1 MKLLLLTVLTM
12 TAFAANS
19 VLNRA
24 AVGLFDMSA
33 MSFGAIRLVS
43 GAAVLALLVVWQR
56 RGFALGGAGRG
67 VAVAGLLAYIFGF
80 SLAYRGLDAGLG
92 ALILFGV
99 VQITMF
105 AGALLVKEAVPAARW
120 FGAGLALAGLVWLLL
135 PGAEGAVS
143 LWHAAAMAAAGF
155 GWGVYSL
162 QGRKETDP
170 TQATA
175 MNFILA
181 APVAVVVAL
190 GLTGLDGLTGLAGAG
205 TFEAGGAW
213 KWAACLA
220 VVSGVVTSG
229 LGYALWYAILP
240 TLGASRAAVAQLSV
254 PVIAMA
260 GGMLVLAEPL
270 SWRFVAAASLVIA
283 GVLVSMRKS

>member
-1 MKLLLLTVLTM
+1 MRLLLLTALTM

-24 AVGLFDMSA
+24 AVGGLGMDA
-33 MSFGAIRLVS
+33 MSFGVIRLVS
-43 GAAVLALLVVWQR
+43 GALALAALILWQK
-56 RGFALGGAGRG
+56 RGFAIGGAGRG

-80 SLAYRGLDAGLG
+80 SMAYRGLDAGLG

-105 AGALLVKEAVPAARW
+105 GGAVVAREEMPRSRW
-120 FGAGLALAGLVWLLL
+120 LGAGLALLGLIWLLA
-135 PGAEGAVS
+135 PGAGAGTVS
-143 LWHAAAMAAAGF
+143 VSHAAAMAVAGL
-155 GWGVYSL
+155 GWGIYSL
-162 QGRKETDP
+162 QGRRESDA

-181 APVAVVVAL
+181 APVAVL
-190 GLTGLDGLTGLAGAG
+190 LSWGLAG
-205 TFEAGGAW
+205 EIVIGGAG
-213 KWAACLA
+213 AHTGTGVALA
-220 VVSGVVTSG
+220 VVSGVITSG

-240 TLGASRAAVAQLSV
+240 GLGASRAAVAQLTV

-260 GGMLVLAEPL
+260 GGMVFLAEPL
-270 SWRFVAAASLVIA
+270 TLRFVCAAVLVIG
-283 GVLVSMRKS
+283 GVLVSMRK

>member
-1 MKLLLLTVLTM
+1 MRLLLLTAITM

-24 AVGLFDMSA
+24 AVGGLGMDA
-33 MSFGAIRLVS
+33 MSFGVIRLVS
-43 GAAVLALLVVWQR
+43 GALALAALIAWQK
-56 RGFALGGAGRG
+56 RGFAIGGVGRG

-105 AGALLVKEAVPAARW
+105 GGAVVAREDMPMTRW
-120 FGAGLALAGLVWLLL
+120 LGAGLALAGLVWLLA
-135 PGAEGAVS
+135 PGSGGAVS
-143 LWHAAAMAAAGF
+143 VAHAAAMAAAGL
-155 GWGVYSL
+155 GWGIYSL
-162 QGRKETDP
+162 QGRRESDA

-181 APVAVVVAL
+181 APVAVLLSWA
-190 GLTGLDGLTGLAGAG
+190 LAG
-205 TFEAGGAW
+205 EIVIGGA
-213 KWAACLA
+213 AALSGQGVALA
-220 VVSGVVTSG
+220 VVSGVITSG

-240 TLGASRAAVAQLSV
+240 GLGASRAAVAQLTV

-260 GGMLVLAEPL
+260 GGMAFLAEPL
-270 SWRFVAAASLVIA
+270 TLRFVGAAVLVIG
-283 GVLVSMRKS
+283 GVLVSMRKA

>member
-1 MKLLLLTVLTM
+1 MRLLLLTALTM

-24 AVGLFDMSA
+24 AVGGMGMDA
-33 MSFGAIRLVS
+33 MSFGVIRLAS
-43 GAAVLALLVVWQR
+43 GALALAALVAWQK
-56 RGFALGGAGRG
+56 RGFAIGGFGRG

-80 SLAYRGLDAGLG
+80 SVAYRGLDAGLG

-105 AGALLVKEAVPAARW
+105 GGAVLAREEVPMTRW
-120 FGAGLALAGLVWLLL
+120 LGAGLALAGLIWLLA
-135 PGAEGAVS
+135 PGPGGAVS
-143 LWHAAAMAAAGF
+143 VAHAAAMALAGF
-155 GWGVYSL
+155 GWGIYSL
-162 QGRKETDP
+162 QGRKEADA

-181 APVAVVVAL
+181 APVAVL
-190 GLTGLDGLTGLAGAG
+190 LSWGLTGEIGISGA
-205 TFEAGGAW
+205 EALGGQGVA
-213 KWAACLA
+213 LA
-220 VVSGVVTSG
+220 VMSGVITSG

-240 TLGASRAAVAQLSV
+240 GLGASRAAVAQLTV

-260 GGMLVLAEPL
+260 GGMVFLAEPL
-270 SWRFVAAASLVIA
+270 TLRFVSAAALVIG
-283 GVLVSMRKS
+283 GVLVSMRKA

>member
-1 MKLLLLTVLTM
+1 MKLFLLTAVTM

-24 AVGLFDMSA
+24 AVSGAGMEAVD
-33 MSFGAIRLVS
+33 FGVVRLVS
-43 GAAVLALLVVWQR
+43 GALALAVLVAGQK
-56 RGFALGGAGRG
+56 RGFALGGVGRG

-92 ALILFGV
+92 ALVLFGV

-105 AGALLVKEAVPAARW
+105 GGAVVTREAVPMTRW
-120 FGAGLALAGLVWLLL
+120 LGAGLALGGLVWLLA
-135 PGAEGAVS
+135 PTGGPAISAAHVAMMAGAG
-143 LWHAAAMAAAGF
+143 L
-155 GWGVYSL
+155 GWGIYSL
-162 QGRKETDP
+162 QGRKEVDA

-181 APVAVVVAL
+181 APVALAL
-190 GLTGLDGLTGLAGAG
+190 GAVLGMDMEMPAAGVV
-205 TFEAGGAW
+205 
-213 KWAACLA
+213 LA
-220 VVSGVVTSG
+220 VVAGVVTSG

-240 TLGASRAAVAQLSV
+240 GLGASRAAVAQLSV

-260 GGMLVLAEPL
+260 GGMAFLNEPL
-270 SWRFVAAASLVIA
+270 TLRFVGAAVLVIG
-283 GVLVSMRKS
+283 GVLVSMRKA

>member
-1 MKLLLLTVLTM
+1 MRLLLLTAITM

-24 AVGLFDMSA
+24 AVGGLGMDA
-33 MSFGAIRLVS
+33 MSFGVIRLVS
-43 GAAVLALLVVWQR
+43 GALALGVLIAWQK
-56 RGFALGGAGRG
+56 RGFAIGGVGRG

-105 AGALLVKEAVPAARW
+105 GGAVVAREDMPMTRW
-120 FGAGLALAGLVWLLL
+120 LGAGLALAGLVWLLA
-135 PGAEGAVS
+135 PGSGGSAGGAVS
-143 LWHAAAMAAAGF
+143 VAHAAAMAAAGL
-155 GWGVYSL
+155 GWGIYSL
-162 QGRKETDP
+162 QGRKESDA

-181 APVAVVVAL
+181 APVAVLLSWA
-190 GLTGLDGLTGLAGAG
+190 LAG
-205 TFEAGGAW
+205 EIVIGGA
-213 KWAACLA
+213 AALSGQGVALA
-220 VVSGVVTSG
+220 VVSGVITSG

-240 TLGASRAAVAQLSV
+240 GLGASRAAVAQLTV

-260 GGMLVLAEPL
+260 GGMAFLAEPL
-270 SWRFVAAASLVIA
+270 TLRFVGAAVLVIG
-283 GVLVSMRKS
+283 GVLVSMRKA

>member
-1 MKLLLLTVLTM
+1 MRLLLLTALTM

-24 AVGLFDMSA
+24 AVGSMGMDA
-33 MSFGAIRLVS
+33 MSFGVIRLAS
-43 GAAVLALLVVWQR
+43 GALALAALIAWQK
-56 RGFALGGAGRG
+56 RGFAIGGFGRG

-80 SLAYRGLDAGLG
+80 SVAYRGLDAGLG

-105 AGALLVKEAVPAARW
+105 GGAVLAHEEVPMTRW
-120 FGAGLALAGLVWLLL
+120 LGAGLALAGLIWLLA
-135 PGAEGAVS
+135 PGIDGGAGAAVS
-143 LWHAAAMAAAGF
+143 VAHAAAMALAGF
-155 GWGVYSL
+155 GWGIYSL
-162 QGRKETDP
+162 QGRKEADA

-181 APVAVVVAL
+181 APVAVL
-190 GLTGLDGLTGLAGAG
+190 LSWGLAGEIG
-205 TFEAGGAW
+205 ISGA
-213 KWAACLA
+213 AALSGQGVALA
-220 VVSGVVTSG
+220 VISGVITSG

-240 TLGASRAAVAQLSV
+240 GLGASRAAVAQLTV

-260 GGMLVLAEPL
+260 GGMVFLAEPL
-270 SWRFVAAASLVIA
+270 TLRFVSAAALVIG
-283 GVLVSMRKS
+283 GVLVSMRKA

>member
-1 MKLLLLTVLTM
+1 MRLLLLTALTM

-24 AVGLFDMSA
+24 AVGGLGMDA
-33 MSFGAIRLVS
+33 MSFGVIRLVS
-43 GAAVLALLVVWQR
+43 GALALAALIAWQK
-56 RGFALGGAGRG
+56 RGFAIGGAGRG
-67 VAVAGLLAYIFGF
+67 IAVAGLLAYIFGF

-105 AGALLVKEAVPAARW
+105 GGAVVAREEMPMTRW
-120 FGAGLALAGLVWLLL
+120 LGAGLALAGLVWLLA
-135 PGAEGAVS
+135 PGSGGAVS
-143 LWHAAAMAAAGF
+143 VAHAAAMAAAGL
-155 GWGVYSL
+155 GWGIYSL
-162 QGRKETDP
+162 QGRKESDA

-181 APVAVVVAL
+181 APVAVLLSWA
-190 GLTGLDGLTGLAGAG
+190 LTG
-205 TFEAGGAW
+205 EIVIGGA
-213 KWAACLA
+213 AALSGQGVALA
-220 VVSGVVTSG
+220 VVSGVITSG

-240 TLGASRAAVAQLSV
+240 GLGASRAAVAQLTV

-260 GGMLVLAEPL
+260 GGMAFLAEPL
-270 SWRFVAAASLVIA
+270 TLRFVGAAVLVIG
-283 GVLVSMRKS
+283 GVLVSMRKA

>member
-1 MKLLLLTVLTM
+1 MRPLLLTAITM
-12 TAFAANS
+12 IAFAANS

-24 AVGLFDMSA
+24 AVGGLGMDA
-33 MSFGAIRLVS
+33 MSFGVIRLVS
-43 GAAVLALLVVWQR
+43 GALALAALIAWQK
-56 RGFALGGAGRG
+56 RGFAIGGVGRG

-105 AGALLVKEAVPAARW
+105 GGAVVAREEMPMTRW
-120 FGAGLALAGLVWLLL
+120 LGAGLALAGLVWLLA
-135 PGAEGAVS
+135 PGSGGAVS
-143 LWHAAAMAAAGF
+143 VAHAAAMAAAGL
-155 GWGVYSL
+155 GWGIYSL
-162 QGRKETDP
+162 QGRKESDA

-181 APVAVVVAL
+181 APVAVLLSWA
-190 GLTGLDGLTGLAGAG
+190 LTG
-205 TFEAGGAW
+205 EIVIGGA
-213 KWAACLA
+213 AALSGQGVALA
-220 VVSGVVTSG
+220 VVSGVITSG

-240 TLGASRAAVAQLSV
+240 GLGASRAAVAQLTV

-260 GGMLVLAEPL
+260 GGMAFLAEPL
-270 SWRFVAAASLVIA
+270 TLRFVGAAVLVIG
-283 GVLVSMRKS
+283 GVLVSMRKA

>member
-1 MKLLLLTVLTM
+1 MRLLLLTALTM

-24 AVGLFDMSA
+24 AVGNFGMDA
-33 MSFGAIRLVS
+33 MSFGVVRLVS
-43 GAAVLALLVVWQR
+43 GALALGVLVALQK
-56 RGFALGGAGRG
+56 RGFALGGVGRG
-67 VAVAGLLAYIFGF
+67 IAVGGLLAYIFGF

-105 AGALLVKEAVPAARW
+105 GGAVAVREEMPRTRW
-120 FGAGLALAGLVWLLL
+120 LGAGLALAGLIWLLA
-135 PGAEGAVS
+135 PGAGGAVS
-143 LWHAAAMAAAGF
+143 VRHAAAMALAGL
-155 GWGVYSL
+155 GWGIYSL
-162 QGRKETDP
+162 QGRKEADA

-181 APVAVVVAL
+181 APVAAVLAWVLSGQVVA
-190 GLTGLDGLTGLAGAG
+190 TSAWQG
-205 TFEAGGAW
+205 TA
-213 KWAACLA
+213 LA
-220 VVSGVVTSG
+220 VISGVITSG

-240 TLGASRAAVAQLSV
+240 GLGASRAAVAQLTV

-260 GGMLVLAEPL
+260 GGMMFLAEPL
-270 SWRFVAAASLVIA
+270 TLRFVCAAVLVIG
-283 GVLVSMRKS
+283 GVLVSMRKA